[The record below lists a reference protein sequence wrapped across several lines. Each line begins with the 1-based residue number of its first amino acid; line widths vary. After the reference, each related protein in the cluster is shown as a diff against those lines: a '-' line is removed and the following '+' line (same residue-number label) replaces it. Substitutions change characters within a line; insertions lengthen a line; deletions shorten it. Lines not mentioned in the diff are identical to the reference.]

1 MVIHLNPDSGISLYQ
16 QLIEQIKLA
25 IQTGAVRAGEQ
36 LPSVRKMAED
46 LVINPNTVARAYRDL
61 EVEGVI
67 ELRHGSGAYVLDSIA
82 VRSSTMH
89 KAKAIVHSAVTKLAA
104 FELGEDEIRR
114 LVENELASRRAVE
127 GSRGSVEG
135 KRRA

>member
-1 MVIHLNPDSGISLYQ
+1 MIIHLNPASGISLYT

-67 ELRHGSGAYVLDSIA
+67 ELRHGSGAFVLDSIT
-82 VRSSTMH
+82 VRSGTMQ
-89 KAKAIVHSAVTKLAA
+89 KAKAIVHTAVTKLES
-104 FELGEDEIRR
+104 FDLGEDEIRR
-114 LVENELASRRAVE
+114 LVENELAGRRAD
-127 GSRGSVEG
+127 EG

>member
-1 MVIHLNPDSGISLYQ
+1 MVIHLNPASGISLYT

-61 EVEGVI
+61 EMEGVI
-67 ELRHGSGAYVLDSIA
+67 ELRHGSGAYVLDSIT
-82 VRSSTMH
+82 VRSGTMQ
-89 KAKAIVHSAVTKLAA
+89 KAKAIVHTAVTKLAA
-104 FELGEDEIRR
+104 FDLDEDEIRR
-114 LVENELASRRAVE
+114 LVENELASR
-127 GSRGSVEG
+127 GSGEG

>member
-1 MVIHLNPDSGISLYQ
+1 MVIHLNPDSGISLYT

-25 IQTGAVRAGEQ
+25 IQTGAVRSGEQ

-61 EVEGVI
+61 ETEGVI
-67 ELRHGSGAYVLDSIA
+67 ELRHGSGAFVLDSIA
-82 VRSSTMH
+82 VRSGTMQ
-89 KAKAIVHSAVTKLAA
+89 KAKAIVHTAVTKLES
-104 FELGEDEIRR
+104 FDLDEDEIRR
-114 LVENELASRRAVE
+114 LVENELAGRRAD
-127 GSRGSVEG
+127 EG